1 MIDIHKIYKR
11 LTQAGVSQA
20 ECEALNVAPDRRM
33 KSPRLWL
40 WPIVATLLFLVG
52 LIAIISLT
60 RSGYTLPR
68 AAEKPRQ
75 IEQYTI
81 DTPRGPI
88 AVTEIRSGT
97 EFNRLLQLPDGQS
110 IAESGHVNNWGE
122 RQIDMIGGTDSK

>member
-1 MIDIHKIYKR
+1 MLFKARLSIAPWAKIPRPSLR
-11 LTQAGVSQA
+11 LES
-20 ECEALNVAPDRRM
+20 RR
-33 KSPRLWL
+33 
-40 WPIVATLLFLVG
+40 

-81 DTPRGPI
+81 NTPRGPI

-110 IAESGHVNNWGE
+110 IAEDGRVNNWGE